1 MATYY
6 ITCRTL
12 ALTPDCWHEHV
23 ASINYRDLQ
32 SQDPLKAWSAKRL
45 EMIALLKQPGNEAF
59 TYAPDGSTARV
70 LIRRCSGGVEYLT
83 TEPDTTDKTK
93 ENNLDEL
100 PLCSW

>member
-1 MATYY
+1 MATYH

-23 ASINYRDLQ
+23 ASVRYRDAHSRAQ
-32 SQDPLKAWSAKRL
+32 LKAGTAKRL
-45 EMIALLKQPGNEAF
+45 EMIALLQQPGNEAF
-59 TYAPDGSTARV
+59 IYAPDGTTARV
-70 LIRRCSGGVEYLT
+70 VIRTCSGGVEYLT
-83 TEPDTTDKTK
+83 TESDTTN